1 MTKKIDVTLHNIND
15 GKQGCKNN
23 CPIAL
28 ALKRDYKTKN
38 VEVDVDD
45 TGENLISIKVN
56 NKKIKIDKTQEYFVD
71 TFINDFDYYKGY
83 VNPFEL
89 RIDE

>member
-1 MTKKIDVTLHNIND
+1 MKKIKITQHDINY
-15 GKQGCKNN
+15 GQQGCKNN

-28 ALKRDYKTKN
+28 ALKRDYQTKN
-38 VEVDVDD
+38 VEVDIDD

>member
-1 MTKKIDVTLHNIND
+1 MTKKINITLQNINY

-45 TGENLISIKVN
+45 TGENLISIVSTNGATEQFATINKVA
-56 NKKIKIDKTQEYFVD
+56 
-71 TFINDFDYYKGY
+71 
-83 VNPFEL
+83 
-89 RIDE
+89 